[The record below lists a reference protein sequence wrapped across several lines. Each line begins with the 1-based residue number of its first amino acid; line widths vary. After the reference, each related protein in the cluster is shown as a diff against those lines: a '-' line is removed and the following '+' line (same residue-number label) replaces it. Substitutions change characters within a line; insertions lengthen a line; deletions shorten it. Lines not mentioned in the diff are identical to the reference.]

1 MSLGNPEIKITF
13 AINLPCPHH
22 TVQEWNPCALPTA
35 LYPMNFNPQGTFSA
49 HLQLCLD
56 ILQENLKNLPYNAS
70 ITDREPESWRAV
82 WARAAPNAQGSN

>member
-1 MSLGNPEIKITF
+1 
-13 AINLPCPHH
+13 
-22 TVQEWNPCALPTA
+22 
-35 LYPMNFNPQGTFSA
+35 MNFNPQGTFSA

-70 ITDREPESWRAV
+70 ITDREPESWRVV